1 MSWIA
6 LDSLFERSPNAQ
18 ARGKGGKTKAQ
29 MTPVVVSHCVVA
41 VRKKGKSTREAWDI
55 CRAQLTK
62 QGYLKPPYKT
72 NAKLPDGVRPTQ
84 KGVRRGM
91 KHAMEKDAPEKFQ
104 KFSRALRG
112 IEPRL

>member
-6 LDSLFERSPNAQ
+6 LDTLFERSPSAQ
-18 ARGKGGKTKAQ
+18 ARGARSKTKAQ
-29 MTPVVVSHCVVA
+29 MVPVMVSHCVMA
-41 VRKKGKSTREAWDI
+41 VRKKGKSTKEAWNI

-62 QGYLKPPYKT
+62 QGYVKPPYKT
-72 NAKLPDGVRPTQ
+72 GAKLPDGVRPSQ

-104 KFSRALRG
+104 KFSRALRD

>member
-1 MSWIA
+1 M
-6 LDSLFERSPNAQ
+6 LFEGPQQR
-18 ARGKGGKTKAQ
+18 ARGRGKTKAQ
-29 MTPVVVSHCVVA
+29 QVPATVSHCVLA
-41 VRKKGKSTREAWDI
+41 VMKKGKDTKEAWRI

-62 QGYLKPPYKT
+62 QGYVKPPYKT

-91 KHAMEKDAPEKFQ
+91 KHAMEKDAPEKFK
-104 KFSRALRG
+104 KFKRALKI